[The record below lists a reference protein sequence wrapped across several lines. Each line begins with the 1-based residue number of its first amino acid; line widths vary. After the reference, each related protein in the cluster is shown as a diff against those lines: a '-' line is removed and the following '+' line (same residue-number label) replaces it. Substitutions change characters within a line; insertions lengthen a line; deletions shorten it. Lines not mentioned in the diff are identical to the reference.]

1 MTQKEIEKNLANTKV
16 YVAGKS
22 KEILEKLF
30 TLGYEWKEA
39 SNGATIEVVNP
50 ATQELIDTVPN
61 VTLEDVDVAVNVAA
75 EEQKKWE
82 CVPIHERA
90 EKLYRF
96 VELVERDR
104 NYVRIKGFV
113 QNCDNADIRREW
125 NSLTEKEQR
134 AVADEL
140 YYHFHSSNL

>member
-1 MTQKEIEKNLANTKV
+1 MDIAQQIEELA
-16 YVAGKS
+16 
-22 KEILEKLF
+22 
-30 TLGYEWKEA
+30 EA
-39 SNGATIEVVNP
+39 
-50 ATQELIDTVPN
+50 L
-61 VTLEDVDVAVNVAA
+61 
-75 EEQKKWE
+75 
-82 CVPIHERA
+82 
-90 EKLYRF
+90 

-113 QNCDNADIRREW
+113 QNCDNADIRDIRREW